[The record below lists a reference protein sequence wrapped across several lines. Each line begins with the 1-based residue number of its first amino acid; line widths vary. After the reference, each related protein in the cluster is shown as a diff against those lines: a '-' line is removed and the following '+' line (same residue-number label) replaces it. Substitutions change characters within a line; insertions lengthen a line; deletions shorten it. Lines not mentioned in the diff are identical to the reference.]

1 MAVDYRKEI
10 WDLSKRIREDIYAIV
25 LLNDS
30 HINIPFYYDEDDMDD
45 DIQTLIDDEYDVR
58 AEIGCNLNVET
69 INYCGY
75 KDIEVVAIQIYK
87 GDVELV
93 DKTSHT
99 HLLSDVTRLN
109 DLAEIYERIT
119 HRQKDH

>member
-30 HINIPFYYDEDDMDD
+30 RINIPFYYDEDDMDD
-45 DIQTLIDDEYDVR
+45 DIQTLIDEEYDIRPGV
-58 AEIGCNLNVET
+58 GCNLNVET
-69 INYCGY
+69 LNYCSY
-75 KDIEVVAIQIYK
+75 IKDIEVVAIQIYK

-99 HLLSDVTRLN
+99 HLLSDVTKLN

-119 HRQKDH
+119 Q